1 MSLNLS
7 KSPLWATI
15 VIIALIAA
23 TALVAGYVDRPGT
36 ESQVAAA
43 DGKCD
48 SCPLEGTPECCE
60 AKEDGTCPKPC
71 CSADGD
77 APTCAAG
84 AEKAC
89 SLDQA
94 TCSKEAGSPAS
105 CPMAAA
111 AAAGDC
117 CGGGQ

>member
-15 VIIALIAA
+15 VIIALIAG
-23 TALVAGYVDRPGT
+23 TALIAGYVDRPGT
-36 ESQVAAA
+36 ESQVTAA

-48 SCPLEGTPECCE
+48 SCPLEGTPECP
-60 AKEDGTCPKPC
+60 KVTGKCPKSE
-71 CSADGD
+71 CSADD
-77 APTCAAG
+77 ACPSKAGCAAE
-84 AEKAC
+84 AEKTC
-89 SLDQA
+89 SAAEA
-94 TCSKEAGSPAS
+94 TCTKEAASPAS

-111 AAAGDC
+111 EAGGC